1 MTEEH
6 AKRRC
11 QLIPRVPRVLA
22 VALALSPVLAL
33 MACDDTRP
41 TPAPPPTN
49 APADFKVS
57 YEWRAGT
64 MPPPYH
70 YEYTVTVGPG
80 AVGEV
85 RFVPNYPGNDVPVW
99 NEKLDVTEEQ
109 IKSLYGVV
117 VQQRLLRNDWREL
130 SSPPVGGSVEWAVIE
145 ANGQKYTIPSALEDP
160 DAGAVAPLYEMVRD
174 KIVPQATWE
183 KLQGQ
188 RQKYEDDY
196 LARQGQ

>member
-6 AKRRC
+6 ARGRGK
-11 QLIPRVPRVLA
+11 LIPRVPRVLA
-22 VALALSPVLAL
+22 VALALAPALAL
-33 MACDDTRP
+33 MACDDTG
-41 TPAPPPTN
+41 PAPPTPPTN

-57 YEWRAGT
+57 YEWRAGS

-80 AVGEV
+80 AAGEV
-85 RFVPNYPGNDVPVW
+85 RFVPNYPGYGVPVW
-99 NEKLDVTEEQ
+99 TEKLNVTDEQ

-183 KLQGQ
+183 KLQRQ

-196 LARQGQ
+196 LAKQGQ